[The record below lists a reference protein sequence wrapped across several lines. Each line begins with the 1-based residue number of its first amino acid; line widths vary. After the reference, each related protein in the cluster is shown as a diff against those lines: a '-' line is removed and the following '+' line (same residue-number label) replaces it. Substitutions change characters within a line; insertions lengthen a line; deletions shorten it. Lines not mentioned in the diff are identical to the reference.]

1 MTPEGRVKREIK
13 EWLKGSTYPPVY
25 FFMPVQTGYGAA
37 TIDILACIYGRFIGI
52 ETKRKGLTEP
62 TARQR
67 IVMDQIEAAGGWA
80 FCVDSLGSFL
90 EQYWERRK
98 DNE

>member
-13 EWLKGSTYPPVY
+13 NWLVSTEGRSY

-37 TIDILACIYGRFIGI
+37 SIDFLCCIGGRFIGI

-62 TARQR
+62 SPRQR
-67 IVMDQIEAAGGWA
+67 LVMDAIEAAGGWA
-80 FCVDSLGSFL
+80 FCCDSLDSFL
-90 EQYWERRK
+90 TQYLERRK
-98 DNE
+98 K